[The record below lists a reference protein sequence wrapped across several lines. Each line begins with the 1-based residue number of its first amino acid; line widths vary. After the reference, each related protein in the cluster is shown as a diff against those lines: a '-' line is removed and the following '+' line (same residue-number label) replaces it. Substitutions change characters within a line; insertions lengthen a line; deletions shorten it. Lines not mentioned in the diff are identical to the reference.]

1 MDLNGAG
8 TILAAYPQ
16 MQAELLY
23 SKISNSKLS
32 SEIQGENGSM
42 LIEGINIP
50 KKGHPLL
57 EPGKIRSKYLFL
69 LRNRICVMS

>member
-1 MDLNGAG
+1 M
-8 TILAAYPQ
+8 AAYPQ

-50 KKGHPLL
+50 KKVTLCWNQ
-57 EPGKIRSKYLFL
+57 GKQEQISFSFEEQDMCYELTPSPR
-69 LRNRICVMS
+69 